1 MATESTAHPDAVS
14 TSNSSFQRRAF
25 FGHHK
30 CATGWISKILM
41 EVCFRL
47 GLSLDI
53 THREIEFEDFPTLN
67 DYADAHNAEFLL
79 YTNAKIEHVRDL
91 QFAGGFHVIR
101 DPRDVLVSAYYSH
114 LHSHPTDNWPALED
128 HREKLESV
136 SKEEGLFEEMD
147 FSAEEFEDMY
157 NWDYTRDD
165 VLELKL
171 EELSPA
177 PFEGF
182 CEVMDF
188 LDMLDHSR
196 TSGVERTMKSTGL
209 KVNRLLYK
217 GRHVLP
223 SENGP
228 PTLRTWPSIPEE
240 TLRSVLKE
248 KSFENMSGG
257 REKGEEDVTSH
268 YRKGKPGD
276 WANHFTPEIKQ
287 AFKARFN
294 EVLLKTG
301 YEQND
306 EW

>member
-1 MATESTAHPDAVS
+1 MSTDTLESPASKTEPR
-14 TSNSSFQRRAF
+14 SSYRRRAF

-30 CATGWISKILM
+30 CATGWISEILM
-41 EVCFRL
+41 EICFRL
-47 GLSLDI
+47 GVTLEI
-53 THREIEFEDFPTLN
+53 THREVEFEDYSSLD
-67 DYADAHNAEFLL
+67 DYADAQNAEFLL

-91 QFAGGFHVIR
+91 QFDRGFHVVR
-101 DPRDVLVSAYYSH
+101 DPRDVLVSAYFSH
-114 LHSHPTDNWPALED
+114 LHSHPTDNWPELEA
-128 HREKLESV
+128 HRQQLESL
-136 SKEEGLFEEMD
+136 SKEDGLLCEMD

-177 PFEGF
+177 PVRGF
-182 CEVMDF
+182 TDIMDF
-188 LDMLDHSR
+188 LGMLDQSR
-196 TSGVERTMKSTGL
+196 TTGLERTVKTAGL
-209 KVNRLLYK
+209 TLNRLLYK

-223 SENGP
+223 SDDQA
-228 PTLRTWPSIPEE
+228 PTLRTWPSIPTT
-240 TLRSVLKE
+240 TLHAILEE

-287 AFKARFN
+287 AFKDRFN
-294 EVLLKTG
+294 DVLLETG
-301 YEQND
+301 YEND
-306 EW
+306 DRW